1 MFTAQELLGVSV
13 YNTGLVGTLLCYQDS
28 TQVPSPK
35 SQAGK
40 HLPPRK
46 LLAECPGKGS
56 GAERARHVALASIW
70 LQGWGQAL
78 IIPAQ
83 R

>member
-1 MFTAQELLGVSV
+1 MCTAQELLGVSV
-13 YNTGLVGTLLCYQDS
+13 YNTGLVGTLLCYWGGMQL
-28 TQVPSPK
+28 PSPK

-40 HLPPRK
+40 HLPPSK

-56 GAERARHVALASIW
+56 GTERTRHAALARIW
-70 LQGWGQAL
+70 PQGWGEAL